1 MKQRQGGFTL
11 IELMIVIAIIGILAA
26 VALPAYQ
33 DYVARS
39 QMSEVFGFA
48 SSAKTTVSECLA
60 TNGGTLADCD
70 SNQEAGLDTTATNIT
85 SEFVE
90 QVAITTGTAAIV
102 VSIQGTGITDL
113 DAGTITMTPTYN
125 AASGT
130 TWDCVVSDAGIAKY
144 MPSSCRGT
152 APTP

>member
-11 IELMIVIAIIGILAA
+11 IELMIVVAIVGILAA

-60 TNGGTLADCD
+60 VNGGTTADCD
-70 SNQEAGLDTTATNIT
+70 TNTEAGLDATATNID
-85 SEFVE
+85 SEYVE
-90 QVAITTGTAAIV
+90 SVTVGTGAAITIAI
-102 VSIQGTGITDL
+102 QNTGITAL
-113 DAGTITMTPTYN
+113 DSGSVTLTPTWDANAGTEWACQVST
-125 AASGT
+125 AS
-130 TWDCVVSDAGIAKY
+130 IAKY
-144 MPSSCRGT
+144 MPASCRSV
-152 APTP
+152 PSP